1 MPNVILR
8 VTLNETIGALDVD
21 QSGNGNQIDHGK
33 NEIIEWK
40 LTGNME
46 QGTFNSMSAANPGF
60 AWKQA
65 PPAGVFGTADPEGTE
80 MTIADN
86 NTNPNGVNSAGT
98 WIYQIWAT
106 LNGRQ
111 YSTLASIPNP
121 RNVSNNPTIQNK

>member
-1 MPNVILR
+1 MTSNTFDPSRRRLFRQGAVIAS
-8 VTLNETIGALDVD
+8 GA
-21 QSGNGNQIDHGK
+21 
-33 NEIIEWK
+33 
-40 LTGNME
+40 
-46 QGTFNSMSAANPGF
+46 
-60 AWKQA
+60 A

-106 LNGRQ
+106 LNGQQ
-111 YSTLASIPNP
+111 YSTIASIPNP